1 MPQHLLRDQLEK
13 NSSNFNF
20 KFNLKISFEK
30 WPILKGTTFWG
41 TFDEKLLG
49 PSVFFPT

>member
-1 MPQHLLRDQLEK
+1 MPKYLLKDQLGK

-30 WPILKGTTFWG
+30 WPILKGTTFRG
-41 TFDEKLLG
+41 TFDEKLLK